1 MKQFFGMIV
10 VLLLAVNVSAQNQCG
25 LNVQGGVDIFPW
37 GLAEPFPWNTI
48 QGLWK
53 VTDNNE
59 TIIKFRVTR
68 SDTESKK
75 LSVEVF
81 SRQSGKCDKPLMT
94 GFGIITAEEKNIVR
108 VSLKD
113 STGSI
118 KLLTLAWFNAQN
130 LKLTGPNCDRNVLV
144 AAMIP
149 LVEDASHKDAWS
161 QEVEAPQMMLKKIT
175 GSLDFYCKKRK

>member
-1 MKQFFGMIV
+1 MKKLIILLTM
-10 VLLLAVNVSAQNQCG
+10 LLATTSFAQNQCG
-25 LNVQGGVDIFPW
+25 LNVLGGIDTFPW
-37 GLAEPFPWNTI
+37 WQAEPFPWSTI

-113 STGSI
+113 ATGNT
-118 KLLTLAWFNAQN
+118 KLLTLAWFNAEN

-144 AAMIP
+144 AALIP
-149 LVEDASHKDAWS
+149 LVEGASHKDAWS

>member
-1 MKQFFGMIV
+1 MKKLIIV
-10 VLLLAVNVSAQNQCG
+10 LTMLFATTSFAQNQCG
-25 LNVQGGVDIFPW
+25 LNTLGGPDVFPW

-53 VTDNNE
+53 VTDNND

-81 SRQSGKCDKPLMT
+81 SRQTGKCDRPLMT
-94 GFGIITAEEKNIVR
+94 GFGIITAAEKNIVR

-113 STGSI
+113 ATGNT
-118 KLLTLAWFNAQN
+118 KLLTLAWFNAEN

-144 AAMIP
+144 AA
-149 LVEDASHKDAWS
+149 LLNLSEDTSYSDAWS